1 VAYKKAEKMS
11 PFKRCSKLLGE
22 LLRAKGVIT
31 VEQLSEVLDL
41 QESFYKDKPL
51 GEIALR
57 LGYIKKE
64 ELEFFLSFQ
73 KGYPYLDITNYKI
86 VPEIAKILPLDF
98 CRENKVIAL
107 DKIGDFLIVAMSNPA
122 DYRIIKQMGEKT
134 KLKVKIFLA
143 WPYDLEKVLEK
154 LSNG

>member
-1 VAYKKAEKMS
+1 MS

-41 QESFYKDKPL
+41 QENFYKDRPL
-51 GEIALR
+51 GEIVLR

-86 VPEIAKILPLDF
+86 IPEIAKILPLDF
-98 CRENKVIAL
+98 CRENRAVAL
-107 DKIGDFLIVAMSNPA
+107 DKIGNLLTVAMSNPA
-122 DYRIIKQMGEKT
+122 DYRIIKQIEEKT
-134 KLKVKIFLA
+134 GLSVKTFLA
-143 WPYDLEKVLEK
+143 WPYDLEKVLER
-154 LSNG
+154 LNNE

>member
-1 VAYKKAEKMS
+1 M
-11 PFKRCSKLLGE
+11 
-22 LLRAKGVIT
+22 RAKGVIT

-122 DYRIIKQMGEKT
+122 DYRIIKQMEEKT